1 MDPKLDFS
9 NINRIKDV
17 YERCTRMKI
26 DPRQPY
32 VGQLVFTAFSGS
44 HQDAINK
51 GVQYMKESGSDM
63 WEVPYLPIDPTDVGR
78 QYEPII
84 RINSQSGKGG
94 AAFVMENNFGYA
106 LPKAMHPE
114 FGAIVQKE
122 TDRLGTELLPSQIF
136 ELFDKNYLAVDKTY
150 GLLRHTFTESGVHGE
165 DPVVGFQGALGYKG
179 REIEIQGVGNGP
191 IDAFFNAIS
200 DLIIGQF
207 TFVDYSEH
215 AITSGSDSQAVC
227 YIHLKTP
234 DGKDAFGVGKS
245 HNINRASLRAI
256 LCAIN
261 RAIIAKDGK
270 ADH

>member
-1 MDPKLDFS
+1 
-9 NINRIKDV
+9 
-17 YERCTRMKI
+17 
-26 DPRQPY
+26 
-32 VGQLVFTAFSGS
+32 
-44 HQDAINK
+44 
-51 GVQYMKESGSDM
+51 
-63 WEVPYLPIDPTDVGR
+63 VGR

-94 AAFVMENNFGYA
+94 AAFVMENNFGYD

-122 TDRLGTELLPSQIF
+122 TDRLGTELLPSQIY
-136 ELFDKNYLAVDKTY
+136 ELFDKNYLQVDKTY
-150 GLLRHTFTESGVHGE
+150 GLLRHTFTESGTHGE
-165 DPVVGFQGALGYKG
+165 DSKVGFSGALSYKG
-179 REIEIQGVGNGP
+179 KELEISGEGNGP

-200 DLIIGQF
+200 DYEIGKF
-207 TFVDYSEH
+207 HFVDYSEH

-227 YIHLKTP
+227 YIHLTTP